1 MAATPRVV
9 IAKRRREIEAEIERL
24 AAQIGACQT
33 AILVWRDQLT
43 DLDVAERVWTHLEPQ
58 LIEATPA
65 EAATAN
71 RKPAG
76 IPSVPHMIIAALHDA
91 KRRGLPGLEPKEMA
105 SFIAERWWADV
116 TINDVGPIAWRM
128 WKKQGV
134 LQKTGSLYGMPV
146 QQAALD
152 INALEE
158 SEADTD
164 HMAA

>member
-1 MAATPRVV
+1 V

-33 AILVWRDQLT
+33 AISAWRGQLT
-43 DLDVAERVWTHLEPQ
+43 DLGVAERVWAHLEPQ
-58 LIEATPA
+58 LIEPA
-65 EAATAN
+65 PTEAVPAN

-91 KRRGLPGLEPKEMA
+91 KRRGLPGLEPKGMA
-105 SFIAERWWADV
+105 SFIAEKWWPDV

-128 WKKQGV
+128 WKKQSV
-134 LQKTGSLYGMPV
+134 LEKTGSLYGMPV

-152 INALEE
+152 MNALEE
-158 SEADTD
+158 SEAGDDT
-164 HMAA
+164 MAA